1 MFTTRNKAL
10 QATMLIL
17 ALGLCADAALAQQ
30 PTDAQ
35 KNAIRNNCRSDYM
48 ANCSSVTPG
57 GIEALQCLQRNSAK
71 LSAACRGA
79 VAAITPREAPP
90 AAAPAQPPAAA
101 PSAAPAPAAAPA
113 RPAAAPRPATH
124 AAAPASES
132 APSRPRQPSGAERA
146 AIRQACQADFIS
158 RCAGVQ
164 PGGAQ
169 ALQCLQGHAPE
180 LSAGCRS
187 ALAAIGGAAATSTA
201 AMPLPPVAEPP
212 IGPIGPLPIRFR
224 LEILNICRAEQAQF
238 CSGVPAGGGRLID
251 CLVANFRSRPAAGAR
266 WCGPAA
272 EAKPSVPPKSPRR
285 CAASVNKNWV
295 PAFAGTNG
303 AC

>member
-1 MFTTRNKAL
+1 MSTMREVL
-10 QATMLIL
+10 HATMVGV

-35 KNAIRNNCRSDYM
+35 KSAIRNNCRSDFM

-57 GIEALQCLQRNSAK
+57 GIEALQCLQHNSAK
-71 LSAACRGA
+71 LSSACRGA

-101 PSAAPAPAAAPA
+101 PSSA
-113 RPAAAPRPATH
+113 PAAAPRPSTH
-124 AAAPASES
+124 AAAPASGS
-132 APSRPRQPSGAERA
+132 TPSRPQQPSSAERA
-146 AIRQACQADFIS
+146 TIRQACQADFLS
-158 RCAGVQ
+158 RCPGVQ

-187 ALAAIGGAAATSTA
+187 ALAVIGGAAAASTA
-201 AMPLPPVAEPP
+201 AVALPPVAEPP

-238 CSGVPAGGGRLID
+238 CSGIPAGGGRLID
-251 CLVANFRSRPAAGAR
+251 CLVANQASISPGCRRALVWASR
-266 WCGPAA
+266 
-272 EAKPSVPPKSPRR
+272 
-285 CAASVNKNWV
+285 
-295 PAFAGTNG
+295 
-303 AC
+303 

>member
-1 MFTTRNKAL
+1 MSTIREVL
-10 QATMLIL
+10 HATMIGV
-17 ALGLCADAALAQQ
+17 ALSLCADAALAQQ

-57 GIEALQCLQRNSAK
+57 GIEALQCLQHNSAK
-71 LSAACRGA
+71 LSSACRGA

-90 AAAPAQPPAAA
+90 AAAPAQSPVAAPPPAPAAGPAAA
-101 PSAAPAPAAAPA
+101 PV
-113 RPAAAPRPATH
+113 RPAGAPRPSTH
-124 AAAPASES
+124 AAVPPTES

-146 AIRQACQADFIS
+146 AIRQACQADFMS

-187 ALAAIGGAAATSTA
+187 ALAAIGGAAAASTVA
-201 AMPLPPVAEPP
+201 VALPPPVIEQP
-212 IGPIGPLPIRFR
+212 IGPIGPLPVRFR

-251 CLVANFRSRPAAGAR
+251 CLVANQASISPGCRRALVWASR
-266 WCGPAA
+266 
-272 EAKPSVPPKSPRR
+272 
-285 CAASVNKNWV
+285 
-295 PAFAGTNG
+295 
-303 AC
+303 